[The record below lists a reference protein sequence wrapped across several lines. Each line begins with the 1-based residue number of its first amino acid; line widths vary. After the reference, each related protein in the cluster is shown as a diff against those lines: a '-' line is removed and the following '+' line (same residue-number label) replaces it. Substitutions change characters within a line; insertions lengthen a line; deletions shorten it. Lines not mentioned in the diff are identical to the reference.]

1 MKLKVCGMRN
11 SQNIKELLMLRP
23 DYMGFIFYDK
33 SKRNAVNLDAEL
45 LKSFPSKTQKVGVF
59 VNAALDEVKSKVD
72 EFQLDFVQLHG
83 DESVEYVGELFAV
96 GIRVIKVFAV
106 GQSFDFNVLKP
117 YKGLVEYFLFDTK
130 GKERGGNGVVFDW
143 GILKDYDQSVP
154 FFLSGGIDNENVIGL
169 AQLGE
174 MNIHAIDV
182 NSKYEME
189 PGWKDIERI
198 NELIKKLSH
207 HER

>member
-1 MKLKVCGMRN
+1 MKLKVCGMRD
-11 SQNIKELLMLRP
+11 SQNIKELLKLRP
-23 DYMGFIFYDK
+23 DYMGFIFFDK
-33 SKRNAVNLDAEL
+33 SKRNATDLDVDL
-45 LKSFPSKTQKVGVF
+45 LRSFPSSTQKVGVF
-59 VNAALDEVKSKVD
+59 VNAPLEEVKGKVD
-72 EFQLDFVQLHG
+72 QFKLDLVQLHG

-96 GIRVIKVFAV
+96 GIKVIKVFSV
-106 GQSFDFNVLKP
+106 GESFDFNGLKP

-154 FFLSGGIDNENVIGL
+154 FLLSGGIDNENVEGL
-169 AQLGE
+169 SELGE

-189 PGWKDIERI
+189 PGLKDV
-198 NELIKKLSH
+198 ELLKELRNVIP
-207 HER
+207 E

>member
-1 MKLKVCGMRN
+1 MKLKVCGMRD
-11 SQNIKELLMLRP
+11 SQNIKELLKLRP

-33 SKRNAVNLDAEL
+33 SKRNAIDLDVDL
-45 LKSFPSKTQKVGVF
+45 LRSFPSITQKVGVF
-59 VNAALDEVKSKVD
+59 VNAPLDEVKSKVD

-96 GIRVIKVFAV
+96 GIKVIKVFSV
-106 GQSFDFNVLKP
+106 GESFDFKVLKP

-154 FFLSGGIDNENVIGL
+154 FFLSGGVDNENVSEL
-169 AQLGE
+169 ASLGE
-174 MNIHAIDV
+174 MKIHAIDV
-182 NSKYEME
+182 NSKYEIE
-189 PGWKDIERI
+189 PGLKDIELLK
-198 NELIKKLSH
+198 ELRNVIPK
-207 HER
+207 

>member
-1 MKLKVCGMRN
+1 MRD
-11 SQNIKELLMLRP
+11 SQNIKELLKLRP

-33 SKRNAVNLDAEL
+33 SKRNAIDLDVDL
-45 LKSFPSKTQKVGVF
+45 LRSFPSITQKVGVF
-59 VNAALDEVKSKVD
+59 VNAPLDEVKSKVD

-96 GIRVIKVFAV
+96 GIKVIKVFSV
-106 GQSFDFNVLKP
+106 GESFDFKVLKP

-154 FFLSGGIDNENVIGL
+154 FFLSGGIDNKNVEGL
-169 AQLGE
+169 TELGE

-182 NSKYEME
+182 NSKYEIE
-189 PGWKDIERI
+189 PGLKDIKELKVLER
-198 NELIKKLSH
+198 KLSPS
-207 HER
+207 

>member
-1 MKLKVCGMRN
+1 MKLKVCGMRD
-11 SQNIKELLMLRP
+11 SQNIKELLKLGP

-33 SKRNAVNLDAEL
+33 SKRNAVGLDVDL
-45 LKSFPSKTQKVGVF
+45 LRSFPSSTQKVGVF
-59 VNAALDEVKSKVD
+59 VNAPLDEVKSKVD

-96 GIRVIKVFAV
+96 GIKVIKVFSV
-106 GQSFDFNVLKP
+106 GESFDFKVLKP

-154 FFLSGGIDNENVIGL
+154 FFLSGGIDNENVSEL
-169 AQLGE
+169 ASLGE
-174 MNIHAIDV
+174 MKIHAIDV
-182 NSKYEME
+182 NSKYEIE
-189 PGWKDIERI
+189 PGLKDIELLK
-198 NELIKKLSH
+198 ELRNVIPK
-207 HER
+207 